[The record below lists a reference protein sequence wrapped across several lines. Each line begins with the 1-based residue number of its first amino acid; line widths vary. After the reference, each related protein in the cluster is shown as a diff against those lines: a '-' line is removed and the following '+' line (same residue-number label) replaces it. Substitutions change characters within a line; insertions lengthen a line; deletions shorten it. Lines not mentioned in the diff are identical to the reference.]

1 MTLEGGEGSG
11 KTTQAK
17 LLRDHL
23 TRRGYDVVLTH
34 EPGGTEAGRRIREIL
49 LDPRMKGMAAMTE
62 LMLYLA
68 SRAQHLEEV
77 ITPALEQ
84 GRIVICDRFSDST
97 YAYQIGARGLKKSW
111 VEELNN
117 LVTNGLRP
125 ALTILLDCSPE
136 VGLKRVRKQN
146 IGRFEMEGV
155 KFHRR
160 VRRAYLGLA
169 GKEPGRIVL
178 LNGSRDIMDI
188 QREIRRIADARL
200 RGHRGLTL

>member
-1 MTLEGGEGSG
+1 MKRLRKGVLITLEGGEGSG

-17 LLRDHL
+17 LIRDHL
-23 TRRGYDVVLTH
+23 ARRGYDVVLTH

-68 SRAQHLEEV
+68 SRAQHLEE
-77 ITPALEQ
+77 
-84 GRIVICDRFSDST
+84 
-97 YAYQIGARGLKKSW
+97 
-111 VEELNN
+111 LNN
-117 LVTNGLRP
+117 LVTDGLRP

-169 GKEPGRIVL
+169 GK
-178 LNGSRDIMDI
+178 
-188 QREIRRIADARL
+188 
-200 RGHRGLTL
+200 